1 MMIQRICKFVQE
13 HTGVSCV
20 ILTLLL
26 LVSLILCVSIGSA
39 DISFVDV
46 WRIIFHQLNSRFA
59 IDDIRPG
66 VQNIVI
72 YLRIPR
78 ALLGM
83 VVGASLAIS
92 GIAMQA
98 FTKNPLSEPY
108 VLGVSSGAS
117 VGAVLSIVSGL
128 ILPWGARLTIP
139 VGSFCGA
146 MAAIFV
152 VYTLSRTS
160 GEITPMRLILV
171 GVAVSAIC
179 GAMTD
184 FIVYTAPQDAQ
195 VREATFWMLGG
206 LGNAS
211 WEELPL
217 PSLVLVP
224 SVIVMLFLARSLNAM
239 MMGDDTA
246 VTLGVNIALV
256 RKILIFLTAL
266 LTSCSVMVSGCIG
279 FIGLIVPHIVR
290 SMAGSDHRKLIPLA
304 GIFGSLFLLWADVA
318 ARLICEP
325 AELPVGI
332 LTALM
337 GGPLFLWMI
346 HARKYSFGK

>member
-1 MMIQRICKFVQE
+1 MF
-13 HTGVSCV
+13 
-20 ILTLLL
+20 LL
-26 LVSLILCVSIGSA
+26 LVLLISLVMCVSIGSA
-39 DISFVDV
+39 EISFIDV
-46 WRIIFHQLNSRFA
+46 WRIIFSRINQR
-59 IDDIRPG
+59 IDVSDIRPG
-66 VQNIVI
+66 IQNIVI

-83 VVGASLAIS
+83 VVGASLAVS

-108 VLGVSSGAS
+108 VLGISSGAS
-117 VGAVLSIVSGL
+117 VGAVLSIVSAL
-128 ILPWGARLTIP
+128 VLPWGTRLTIP

-146 MAAIFV
+146 MASILIV
-152 VYTLSRTS
+152 CTLSGTS

-179 GAMTD
+179 SAVTD

-211 WEELPL
+211 WRELPI
-217 PSLVLVP
+217 PSLALVP
-224 SVIVMLFLARSLNAM
+224 SMMVMIFLARPLNAM
-239 MMGDDTA
+239 MMGDDA
-246 VTLGVNIALV
+246 AITLGVNIERV
-256 RKILIFLTAL
+256 RMILIVLTAL
-266 LTSCSVMVSGCIG
+266 LTACSVMVSGCIG
-279 FIGLIVPHIVR
+279 FIGLIVPHLVR
-290 SMAGSDHRKLIPLA
+290 SIVGADHVKLIPVSC
-304 GIFGSLFLLWADVA
+304 IFGGLFMLWADAA
-318 ARLICEP
+318 ARVVCAP

-332 LTALM
+332 LTAML

-346 HARKYSFGK
+346 HTRKYSFGR

>member
-1 MMIQRICKFVQE
+1 MVQKFCKLVQKN
-13 HTGVSCV
+13 TGISCV
-20 ILTLLL
+20 ILLLL
-26 LVSLILCVSIGSA
+26 LVVSLVMCVSIGSA
-39 DISFVDV
+39 DISFLDV
-46 WRIIFHQLNSRFA
+46 WRIIFHKVNPG
-59 IDDIRPG
+59 IDISDIKPG

-83 VVGASLAIS
+83 VVGASLAVS

-108 VLGVSSGAS
+108 VLGISSGAS

-128 ILPWGARLTIP
+128 ILPWGTRLTIP

-146 MAAIFV
+146 MASILV
-152 VYTLSRTS
+152 VYALSRTG
-160 GEITPMRLILV
+160 GEITPMRLVLV
-171 GVAVSAIC
+171 GVAISAIC

-211 WEELPL
+211 WDELPI

-224 SVIVMLFLARSLNAM
+224 SIMVMLLLSRPLNAM
-239 MMGDDTA
+239 MIGDDTA
-246 VTLGVNIALV
+246 ITLGVPIDTV
-256 RKILIFLTAL
+256 RKVLIFLTAL

-279 FIGLIVPHIVR
+279 FVGLIVPHLVRAIVG
-290 SMAGSDHRKLIPLA
+290 ADHTRLIPLA
-304 GIFGSLFLLWADVA
+304 SIFGGLFMIWADVA
-318 ARLICEP
+318 ARLVCRP

-332 LTALM
+332 LTALI

-346 HARKYSFGK
+346 HARKYSFGR